1 MASIGWRGLFL
12 IAGGL
17 GLLWLVPWAITAPR
31 VLEQTPG
38 VQAPELSWGQ
48 LLRSK
53 SVWGTCGGL
62 CGANYSWY
70 FILTWLPS
78 YLVRER
84 HFSLNSLA
92 YWGALPFVLMAVSSL
107 GGGILAD
114 RLISRGSPAVK
125 VRKRFLVTGLLL
137 TAVFMPTVLIPRVEL
152 AVAGLLIACFT
163 FGIYASNLFALTQAL
178 AGAGAAGRWTG
189 IQNAC
194 GNLAGIVSPMLTGW
208 IVDRTGV
215 FTLAFVCAGAACLA
229 GAASFGLLV
238 RDP

>member
-1 MASIGWRGLFL
+1 
-12 IAGGL
+12 
-17 GLLWLVPWAITAPR
+17 
-31 VLEQTPG
+31 
-38 VQAPELSWGQ
+38 
-48 LLRSK
+48 
-53 SVWGTCGGL
+53 
-62 CGANYSWY
+62 
-70 FILTWLPS
+70 
-78 YLVRER
+78 VRER

-114 RLISRGSPAVK
+114 RLISQGSPAVK
-125 VRKRFLVTGLLL
+125 VRRRFLVTGLSL
-137 TAVFMPTVLIPRVEL
+137 TAVFMPTVLIPRVEF

-208 IVDRTGV
+208 IVERTGS
-215 FTLAFVCAGAACLA
+215 FALAFVCAGAACLA